1 MNRALII
8 AVLLLPL
15 LAWGQVKPTASLPPE
30 ESRVQLQRLGDS
42 LRKYD
47 RFENFDR
54 YGWMV
59 VEKVAETNH
68 HTYSSDYGIINDKG
82 QTILPCEY
90 SCIRFQDHSDLI
102 MVAKNSHS
110 AGFMNRQLEWVIPP
124 EFSES
129 LWCDLETDNLFSHGM
144 IVVEDGSFK
153 YGVVDSFGNEVLP
166 CRYQWLEIAGPDL
179 YVINEDK
186 AGVINQNGDTVIP
199 FVYEYLRFLGNNSF
213 EARKQ
218 GQCGVISTSG
228 REILPF
234 VYESILA
241 CDKGLYSV
249 SQNGKWGVV
258 DSLGNVV
265 IPLKYETQ
273 HIWFV
278 RGMDLVEMG
287 GLYMNNGMDRDDPE
301 KCKLLNKNGEVLI
314 QGYDASIPGKSGERI
329 AVLFYNEDRDATCE
343 IYDRNGK
350 KLDAFDEFSFDGI
363 DWVNDVTMIP
373 VKRNGKWGFVNRD
386 FELIVPCQ
394 YDGQAHGGH
403 GYGTVTTLDKQ
414 QMLIEETGDTLVTGP
429 YRWICPS
436 VNGWFQ
442 VETISTDPYDWEGLS
457 GFIDR
462 YGNCTFTETAEPGRK
477 VLMNQDLI
485 DDDENLVPF
494 ADMLPEF
501 PGGLDSLNAYLAR
514 TIQYPQ
520 DARNHGVSGTVLAEF
535 VVEKDGHVREVT
547 IKVPLFPSCDE
558 EVTRALLQMP
568 EWKPGTNQGLPVRFF
583 MQVPIIF
590 KNDTLYPK
598 LITDTALINT
608 LTAMLRNKSFSQ
620 KDYHWLNLEEGDF
633 YSLKNFYVVRSMLV
647 GPTGW
652 SSNFQHYLIIDTT
665 KHTDFYFM
673 SLSDAINNVYLNGDL
688 YVNRV
693 SYKDWFN
700 EDADYFHRKK
710 ATFKLIR
717 TTLSPADLQIK
728 TETET
733 EKTLRWEEAYGWRFH

>member
-54 YGWMV
+54 YGWMM

-153 YGVVDSFGNEVLP
+153 Y
-166 CRYQWLEIAGPDL
+166 
-179 YVINEDK
+179 
-186 AGVINQNGDTVIP
+186 
-199 FVYEYLRFLGNNSF
+199 
-213 EARKQ
+213 
-218 GQCGVISTSG
+218 
-228 REILPF
+228 
-234 VYESILA
+234 
-241 CDKGLYSV
+241 
-249 SQNGKWGVV
+249 GVV

-442 VETISTDPYDWEGLS
+442 VETISRDSYDWEGLS

-462 YGNCTFTETAEPGRK
+462 YGNCTFTEPAEPGRK

-520 DARNHGVSGTVLAEF
+520 DARDHGVSGTVLAEF
-535 VVEKDGHVREVT
+535 VVEKDGYVREVT

-688 YVNRV
+688 YVNSV

-700 EDADYFHRKK
+700 EDTDYFHRKK

>member
-1 MNRALII
+1 MMCIFAALKPPIMNRSLITAI
-8 AVLLLPL
+8 LLLPL
-15 LAWGQVKPTASLPPE
+15 LAWGQMKPTASLLPE
-30 ESRVQLQRLGDS
+30 ESRIRLQQLGDS

-47 RFENFDR
+47 HFENFDR
-54 YGWMV
+54 HGWMV
-59 VEKVAETNH
+59 VEKVTKTPFG
-68 HTYSSDYGIINDKG
+68 TYSSKCGIINDKG
-82 QTILPCEY
+82 QTVLPCEY

-144 IVVEDGSFK
+144 IVVEDSSSK

-329 AVLFYNEDRDATCE
+329 AVLFYNEDWDATCE

-386 FELIVPCQ
+386 FELIVPCE
-394 YDGQAHGGH
+394 YDSPVSGGY
-403 GYGTVTTLDKQ
+403 GYGTATTDDHQTVLLNEQ
-414 QMLIEETGDTLVTGP
+414 GDTLVTGP

-442 VETISTDPYDWEGLS
+442 VKTISTDSYDSEGLS
-457 GFIDR
+457 DFIDR
-462 YGNCTFTETAEPGRK
+462 YGNCTFTETAEPTPK
-477 VLMNQDLI
+477 ALIDWELI
-485 DDDENLVPF
+485 DDEENLVPF
-494 ADMLPEF
+494 ADMPPEF
-501 PGGLDSLNAYLAR
+501 PGGPDSLHAYLAR

-520 DARNHGVSGTVLAEF
+520 DARDKDISGTVLAEF
-535 VVEKDGHVREVT
+535 VVEKDGRVGQVT

-558 EVTRALLQMP
+558 EVVRVLQQMP
-568 EWKPGTNQGLPVRFF
+568 LWKPATNQGQPIRCFFAVPVTFR
-583 MQVPIIF
+583 
-590 KNDTLYPK
+590 NDT
-598 LITDTALINT
+598 
-608 LTAMLRNKSFSQ
+608 S
-620 KDYHWLNLEEGDF
+620 LERGD
-633 YSLKNFYVVRSMLV
+633 
-647 GPTGW
+647 
-652 SSNFQHYLIIDTT
+652 
-665 KHTDFYFM
+665 
-673 SLSDAINNVYLNGDL
+673 
-688 YVNRV
+688 
-693 SYKDWFN
+693 
-700 EDADYFHRKK
+700 
-710 ATFKLIR
+710 
-717 TTLSPADLQIK
+717 
-728 TETET
+728 
-733 EKTLRWEEAYGWRFH
+733 

>member
-1 MNRALII
+1 MKKNVLIAI
-8 AVLLLPL
+8 LLLPL
-15 LAWGQVKPTASLPPE
+15 FAWAQMKPTAPLPPD
-30 ESRVQLQRLGDS
+30 ESKARLQQLGDS

-47 RFENFDR
+47 HFEIFDR
-54 YGWMV
+54 HGWIV
-59 VEKVAETNH
+59 VEKVTETH
-68 HTYSSDYGIINDKG
+68 HQTYSSHYGIINDKG
-82 QTILPCEY
+82 QTVLPCEY

-102 MVAKNSHS
+102 MVAKNNNS
-110 AGFMNRQLEWVIPP
+110 AGFMNQQLEWVIPP

-129 LWCDLETDNLFSHGM
+129 LWCDLETDNLFSYGM
-144 IVVEDGSFK
+144 IVVEDSSLK

-166 CRYQWLEIAGPDL
+166 CRYQWLEIAGSDL
-179 YVINEDK
+179 FVINGDK
-186 AGVINQNGDTVIP
+186 AGVINRNGQTVIP
-199 FVYEYLRFLGNNSF
+199 FVYEYLRFLGYNSF

-258 DSLGNVV
+258 DFLGNVV

-278 RGMDLVEMG
+278 RGMDFVEMG

-329 AVLFYNEDRDATCE
+329 AVLFYNEDRDATCD

-350 KLDAFDEFSFDGI
+350 KVGAFDEFSFDGI

-394 YDGQAHGGH
+394 YDGQAYGGH

-414 QMLIEETGDTLVTGP
+414 QMLIDETGDTLVTGP

-442 VETISTDPYDWEGLS
+442 VEAISTDSYDWEGLS

-462 YGNCTFTETAEPGRK
+462 YGNSTFAETAEPDPKTLTGW
-477 VLMNQDLI
+477 DLI
-485 DDDENLVPF
+485 DNDENLVPF
-494 ADMLPEF
+494 ADMPPEF
-501 PGGLDSLNAYLAR
+501 PGGPDSLNAYLAR

-520 DARNHGVSGTVLAEF
+520 DARDNGVSGTVLAEF
-535 VVEKDGHVREVT
+535 VVEKDGRVREVA

-558 EVTRALLQMP
+558 EVIRVLQQMP
-568 EWKPGTNQGLPVRFF
+568 KWKPATNQGLSVRSF
-583 MQVPIIF
+583 MQVPVTF

-598 LITDTALINT
+598 PITDSSLINT
-608 LTAMLRNKSFSQ
+608 LSAMLRNKTFSQ
-620 KDYHWLNLEEGDF
+620 EDFHLLNIEEADYF
-633 YSLKNFYVVRSMLV
+633 RLKNFYIVRCMLV
-647 GPTGW
+647 GPSGW
-652 SSNFQHYLIIDTT
+652 SSNFQHYIIMDTT
-665 KHTDFYFM
+665 TNINFYFM
-673 SLSDAINNVYLNGDL
+673 SLSNDMNNVYLNGNL
-688 YVNRV
+688 IVNSV
-693 SYKDWFN
+693 EYKDQFN
-700 EDADYFHRKK
+700 EDENYFKRKR
-710 ATFKLIR
+710 ASFKLIS
-717 TTLSPADLQIK
+717 TTLSPADLQVK
-728 TETET
+728 TTTEM
-733 EKTLRWEEAYGWRFH
+733 ERTLPWEEVYGFQFH